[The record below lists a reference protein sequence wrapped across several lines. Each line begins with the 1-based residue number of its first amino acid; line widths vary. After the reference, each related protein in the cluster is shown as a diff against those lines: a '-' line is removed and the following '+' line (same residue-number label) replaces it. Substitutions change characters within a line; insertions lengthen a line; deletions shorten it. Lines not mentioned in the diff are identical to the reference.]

1 MLPKAQKLEE
11 WNESFLAANKDSI
24 AHVHAALSARQLLSP
39 DSKAQCEKDLLAT
52 LDMPKITI
60 DEASA
65 AIDLLN
71 KWGSETTAYVEKANK
86 NWPESSVFQ
95 QN

>member
-1 MLPKAQKLEE
+1 
-11 WNESFLAANKDSI
+11 
-24 AHVHAALSARQLLSP
+24 
-39 DSKAQCEKDLLAT
+39 
-52 LDMPKITI
+52 MPKITI